1 MHSAMSQ
8 TLPSALKRLDAIRNL
23 LKNRQVI
30 IFLDYD
36 GTLTPIVERPEWA
49 QLSQE
54 MRNAVKRLAEKY
66 RVAIVSG
73 RDLADI
79 RNCVA
84 IEGLFY
90 AGSHGFD
97 ISGPDGDMELQ
108 QGADYLP
115 ALALAG
121 KSLAKQLDNIS
132 GIQIERKKFA
142 IAVHFRRANIEDI
155 PTVENI
161 VDTVVA
167 KTPGLRKTGGKMI
180 FELRPDLDWDKG
192 KALLWILTQLGMD
205 GDNVCPIY
213 IGDDL
218 TDEDAFCVLQNRGIA
233 ILVSEDQRLTAAG
246 YVLKDPHEVSLFLH
260 RLKT

>member
-1 MHSAMSQ
+1 MSQ
-8 TLPSALKRLDAIRNL
+8 TLPSALKKLDAIKNL
-23 LKNRQVI
+23 LRNKQVI

-49 QLSQE
+49 QLSDK
-54 MRNAVKRLAEKY
+54 MRNAVKNLSERY

-73 RDLADI
+73 RDLNDI
-79 RNCVA
+79 RHLVA
-84 IEGLFY
+84 IEGLLY

-115 ALALAG
+115 ALALAQ
-121 KSLAKQLDNIS
+121 KTLTNALAKIP

-142 IAVHFRRANIEDI
+142 IAVHFRRADMEDV

-161 VDTVVA
+161 VDTTVA

-180 FELRPDLDWDKG
+180 FELRPDIDWDKG
-192 KALLWILTQLGMD
+192 KALLWILAQLGL
-205 GDNVCPIY
+205 DNDRVCPIY

-218 TDEDAFCVLQNRGIA
+218 TDEDAFCALQTRGVA
-233 ILVSEDQRLTAAG
+233 ILVSDDQRPTAAG
-246 YVLKDPHEVSLFLH
+246 YVLKDPQEVGLFLQK
-260 RLKT
+260 LKS

>member
-8 TLPSALKRLDAIRNL
+8 TLPSALNSLGVIKNL
-23 LKNRQVI
+23 LKKKQVI

-49 QLSQE
+49 QLSQN
-54 MRNAVKRLAEKY
+54 MRNAVQRLSKKY

-73 RDLADI
+73 RDLQDI
-79 RNCVA
+79 RNQVA
-84 IEGLFY
+84 IEGLLY

-115 ALALAG
+115 ALERAEKALTNALAKIPG
-121 KSLAKQLDNIS
+121 T
-132 GIQIERKKFA
+132 QIERKKFA
-142 IAVHFRRANIEDI
+142 IAVHFRRADI
-155 PTVENI
+155 KDVPSVEAI
-161 VDTVVA
+161 VDTIA
-167 KTPGLRKTGGKMI
+167 AQTQGLRKTGGKMI
-180 FELRPDLDWDKG
+180 FELRPDIDWDKG
-192 KALLWILTQLGMD
+192 KALQWILMQLGMD

-218 TDEDAFCVLQNRGIA
+218 TDEDAFCVLQTRGLA
-233 ILVSEDQRLTAAG
+233 ILVSNEQRLTAAG
-246 YVLKDPHEVSLFLH
+246 YVLKDPQEVGLFLE
-260 RLKT
+260 RL